1 MTPKGFKKEKK
12 LTAAQL
18 ERRLLNAV
26 MHIDRTSK
34 TQEIYFSDKG
44 LRLIDCEEH
53 VLVQTGFHTHVFS
66 KVTSSGYSRPAL
78 YVSRLID
85 IAIENDPVVENSKG
99 EKSYSLS
106 RLIEILK
113 EKEDKTEYNIVTYVS
128 WWLEIVFAPL
138 YAIDENA
145 ASQFNVYF
153 KYLNHIATQHIFLS
167 EHKDGLTNKQFVKEH
182 DELMDEFLKNIE
194 ESQIFEPMSDEQLMK
209 QNMEAMQQQ
218 EAEQAMQPEA

>member
-1 MTPKGFKKEKK
+1 MAQKGFKQEKK
-12 LTAAQL
+12 PTAAQL
-18 ERRLLNAV
+18 ERRLINAV
-26 MHIDRTSK
+26 MHIDRTSN
-34 TQEIYFSDKG
+34 TREIYFSDKG
-44 LRLIDCEEH
+44 LRLVDCEEH
-53 VLVQTGFHTHVFS
+53 VLIQTGFHTHVFS

-85 IAIENDPVVENSKG
+85 IALGDVEYG
-99 EKSYSLS
+99 EAS
-106 RLIEILK
+106 
-113 EKEDKTEYNIVTYVS
+113 KEDKNYSYKKLFDVLKAKDDKTQYNIAMYVN

-194 ESQIFEPMSDEQLMK
+194 ESPIFEPMSDEQRVK
-209 QNMEAMQQQ
+209 QEMEAMQQQ
-218 EAEQAMQPEA
+218 EAEEAVQTQS

>member
-1 MTPKGFKKEKK
+1 MEQKKPTKGI
-12 LTAAQL
+12 L
-18 ERRLLNAV
+18 ERRIRDAIV
-26 MHIDRTSK
+26 FVPKDRDTKS
-34 TQEIYFSDKG
+34 IYFSDKG
-44 LRLIDCEEH
+44 LRLTHTSEFTIIA
-53 VLVQTGFHTHVFS
+53 TGFHRHVYDN
-66 KVTSSGYSRPAL
+66 VNVSGFSRPAL
-78 YVSRLID
+78 YTSRLID

-106 RLIEILK
+106 RLLEILK

-194 ESQIFEPMSDEQLMK
+194 ESPIFEPMSDEQRVK
-209 QNMEAMQQQ
+209 QEMEAMQQQ